1 MLSDKAGQ
9 FVAPMVSRLKTVDE
23 LRLALLLLPKVT
35 NSGASSVVPVY
46 EEMALVKS
54 VAMATP

>member
-1 MLSDKAGQ
+1 
-9 FVAPMVSRLKTVDE
+9 VAPIVSRLNKVDE
-23 LRLALLLLPKVT
+23 LRLALALLPKVT
-35 NSGASSVVPVY
+35 NNGVSSVVPVY